1 METDGGWISISE
13 ASRLYGKDRKWVSNQ
28 INAYNLETRKRGN
41 QKQLRLTDLIAHR
54 GEPDG
59 NGTSPNGSPT
69 KKSETVPDA
78 VSPKN
83 TELETEIRYLKDRVA
98 FLEADIA
105 ERKEREAWLRG
116 QVALPAPERRRWL
129 ARLLGEGRI
138 LKQVGG
144 VEVDGGDL

>member
-13 ASRLYGKDRKWVSNQ
+13 ASRLYQKDRKWVSNQ

-41 QKQLRLTDLIAHR
+41 QKQLRLTDLISHR

-59 NGTSPNGSPT
+59 NGTSLNGSPAQ
-69 KKSETVPDA
+69 KSETVPDA
-78 VSPKN
+78 VSHEIP
-83 TELETEIRYLKDRVA
+83 EFETEIRYLKEQVA

-116 QVALPAPERRRWL
+116 QVALPAPERRGWL
-129 ARLLGEGRI
+129 ARLLGQGS
-138 LKQVGG
+138 
-144 VEVDGGDL
+144 DT

>member
-13 ASRLYGKDRKWVSNQ
+13 ASRLYQKDRKWVSNQ

-41 QKQLRLTDLIAHR
+41 QKQLRLTDLISHR

-59 NGTSPNGSPT
+59 NGTSPT
-69 KKSETVPDA
+69 QKSETVPAA
-78 VSPKN
+78 VSHEIPQF
-83 TELETEIRYLKDRVA
+83 ETEIRYLKERVA

-116 QVALPAPERRRWL
+116 QVALPAPERNGWA
-129 ARLLGEGRI
+129 ARLR
-138 LKQVGG
+138 
-144 VEVDGGDL
+144 DWWRNA